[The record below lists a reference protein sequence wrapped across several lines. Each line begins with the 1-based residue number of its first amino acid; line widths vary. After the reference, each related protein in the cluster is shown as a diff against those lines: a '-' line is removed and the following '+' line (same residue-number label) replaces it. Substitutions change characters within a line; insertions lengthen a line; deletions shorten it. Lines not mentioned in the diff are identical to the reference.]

1 MVHNTKLSRTMK
13 EMKQLRQVWEVTT
26 TNYCYIKQR
35 CDLHLIEPHLKER
48 AICQQAFL
56 GQHLIGQKKEQIFSY
71 DLKGEIFIQKREPHD
86 AKHND
91 VTE

>member
-1 MVHNTKLSRTMK
+1 MK

-56 GQHLIGQKKEQIFSY
+56 GQHLIGQKKRIDFLLRFERGNIYS
-71 DLKGEIFIQKREPHD
+71 KER
-86 AKHND
+86 
-91 VTE
+91 TT